1 MAYLGIQGDIWD
13 AHKDMGLATLGA
25 ALGMTIVALVNRHY
39 HRDFGREFLDSL
51 KVKDKVP
58 LGEVKLQELKELKN
72 KEEKGLT

>member
-25 ALGMTIVALVNRHY
+25 ALGITIVALVNWHY
-39 HRDFGREFLDSL
+39 HRDFGKESTESL

-58 LGEVKLQELKELKN
+58 LGEVKLKEFINLKSGWPN
-72 KEEKGLT
+72 DQD